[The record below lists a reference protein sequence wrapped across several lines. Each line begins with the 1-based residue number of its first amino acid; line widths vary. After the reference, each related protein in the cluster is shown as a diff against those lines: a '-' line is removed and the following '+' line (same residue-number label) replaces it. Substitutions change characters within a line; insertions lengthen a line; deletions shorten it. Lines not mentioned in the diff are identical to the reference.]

1 MTPPAVTL
9 NTGARMPTLGLG
21 TWQVP
26 DSDTETVVKTALTTG
41 YRSIDTATS
50 YRNERGVGTG
60 LRACG
65 LPREDVFVTT
75 KLWNADHGT
84 DEARRAFDQSLERLG
99 LEWVDL
105 YLIHWPLPM
114 RGRYVETWKAL
125 EGLHA
130 EGRARAIGVSN
141 FTAEHLRRLMAECDV
156 VPAVNQVELHP
167 LFAQRELRAFHAE
180 HGIVTQA
187 WSPLGSGQGLLDLPE
202 LTALARRRGLSTA
215 QVVLRWHL
223 QSGHAVIPRSAD
235 PAHLAQNAE
244 VFGFTLDDAE
254 MAAVDSLDTGLRR
267 GPDPDTFDYG

>member
-1 MTPPAVTL
+1 MMPTVPL
-9 NTGARMPTLGLG
+9 NTGARMPKLGLG
-21 TWQVP
+21 TWQIP
-26 DSDTETVVKTALTTG
+26 DEDVEKVVATALATG
-41 YRSIDTATS
+41 YRAIDTATS
-50 YRNERGVGTG
+50 YRNERGVGAGVT
-60 LRACG
+60 ASG
-65 LPREDVFVTT
+65 LPCEDVFVTT

-84 DEARRAFDQSLERLG
+84 DEARRAFDASLERLG
-99 LEWVDL
+99 LDRVDL

-125 EGLHA
+125 EKIHA

-141 FTAEHLRRLMAECDV
+141 FTTGQLRHLMDTCDV

-187 WSPLGSGQGLLDLPE
+187 WSPLGSGQGLLNLPV
-202 LTALARRRGLSTA
+202 LTDIARQRGLTPA

-223 QSGHAVIPRSAD
+223 QRDTVVIPKSVDPGRLASNAD
-235 PAHLAQNAE
+235 
-244 VFGFTLDDAE
+244 VFGFTLDDTE
-254 MAAVDSLDTGLRR
+254 MAAIDSLDTDRRR